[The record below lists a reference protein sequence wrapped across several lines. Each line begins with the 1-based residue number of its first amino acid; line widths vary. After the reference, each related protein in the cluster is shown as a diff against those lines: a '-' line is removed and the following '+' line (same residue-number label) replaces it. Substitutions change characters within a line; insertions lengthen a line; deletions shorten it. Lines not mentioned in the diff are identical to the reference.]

1 MESIIT
7 SNLSTTV
14 VQKDDETITRLE
26 TSINDVSK
34 LMGGNAARIV
44 KLNTEFQTFSQK
56 AKQEIFTSLVE
67 SVKGQMQEGIG
78 EIRGKLV
85 EYKDEADN
93 CMEAVK
99 TLTEAVTDITSQQV
113 LNTAE
118 LDNLA

>member
-7 SNLSTTV
+7 SNLSTTE

-44 KLNTEFQTFSQK
+44 KLNTEFETFSQK

>member
-1 MESIIT
+1 
-7 SNLSTTV
+7 
-14 VQKDDETITRLE
+14 
-26 TSINDVSK
+26 
-34 LMGGNAARIV
+34 MGGNAARIV
-44 KLNTEFQTFSQK
+44 KLNTEFETFSQK

>member
-7 SNLSTTV
+7 SNLSTTE